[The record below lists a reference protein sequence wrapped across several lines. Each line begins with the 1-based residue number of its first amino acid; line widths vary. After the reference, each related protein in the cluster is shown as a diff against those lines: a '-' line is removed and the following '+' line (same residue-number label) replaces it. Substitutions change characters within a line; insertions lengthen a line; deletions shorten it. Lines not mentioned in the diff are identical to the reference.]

1 LWTFLE
7 GFLAVDFQQRL
18 REDLRIVLV
27 NPLFPGNVG
36 AAARAMKN
44 MGLRKLILVD
54 PPAFD
59 MERARWMA
67 AGGKDILANARIVG
81 TVAEALD
88 DCALAVGCTA
98 RVRRWNWP
106 IVEPRALAEKAFAA
120 QGPTAILFGREDSGL
135 DNEALSHCQ
144 LLLRIPTDGDPSLN
158 LGQAVLLT
166 CWSVF
171 ESALAQGWEPEEE
184 SRQGKRSG
192 GPKAGK
198 KRPPPLDRGPAS
210 LALQQQVVQEAL
222 RLLNSTPYMSSRG
235 DEQVQVQL
243 GMLIQRL
250 APSAVETD
258 ILRGM
263 IRKTLWAL
271 NNPEKR

>member
-1 LWTFLE
+1 MD
-7 GFLAVDFQQRL
+7 VDFQQRL
-18 REDLRIVLV
+18 REDIRIVLV

-44 MGLRKLILVD
+44 MGLRRLILVD

-81 TVAEALD
+81 TVAEALE
-88 DCALAVGCTA
+88 DCVLAVGCTA

-106 IVEPRALAEKAFAA
+106 LVEPDELAQRVFKAH
-120 QGPTAILFGREDSGL
+120 GPTAILFGREDSGL
-135 DNEALSHCQ
+135 NNEALSLCQ

-166 CWSVF
+166 CWSIF
-171 ESALAQGWEPEEE
+171 NSALSQGWEPEEE

-192 GPKAGK
+192 GPTAGE
-198 KRPPPLDRGPAS
+198 KRPPPPDRGQAS
-210 LALQQQVVQEAL
+210 LALQQQVVEEAL
-222 RLLNSTPYMSSRG
+222 RLLNQTPYMSSRG
-235 DEQVQVQL
+235 EEQVQVQI
-243 GMLIQRL
+243 GMLLQRL

-263 IRKTLWAL
+263 IRKTLWAI
-271 NNPEKR
+271 NNPDKR